1 MSTTLSTNTK
11 TLDRCGQ
18 CWAAIHDHDH
28 YCRHCGLALEGRT
41 TLLPDTGEIS
51 ERPTRELAL
60 PAAAYV
66 TAPFTQMEARRPVS
80 GSLLKLVTA
89 ETAPAIAVSGN
100 RLLRRLTMALISLPI
115 WLMIVLLSP
124 LDAYAATKAVGQR
137 M

>member
-1 MSTTLSTNTK
+1 MSTTLSTNTQ

-18 CWAAIHDHDH
+18 CRAAIHDHDH
-28 YCRHCGLALEGRT
+28 YCRHCGVALETRT
-41 TLLPDTGEIS
+41 ALLANTGDVS
-51 ERPTRELAL
+51 DRPTRELAL
-60 PAAAYV
+60 PSAAYV

-89 ETAPAIAVSGN
+89 ETAPAFAVSGN

-124 LDAYAATKAVGQR
+124 LDAYAATKAVGER